1 VTATADGDR
10 AARIRRRASPTAPAG
25 PARYREQE
33 DHRSAAEGVKME
45 YRPLGGTGTVVST
58 LCLGTMTF
66 GNESDE
72 KTSHA
77 QLDRF
82 AEHGGNFVDTADVY
96 SQGTSEEIIG
106 RWLAARPGLRDQM
119 VIATK
124 GRFPMGDGP
133 NDHGLTRTH
142 LSRALDASLRRL
154 GVETVDLYQA
164 HAWDPVTP
172 LEETLRFFDDA
183 VRAGKIRYAGVSN
196 FIGWQLQKAAMLADL
211 RGLAPIVT
219 LQPQYNLLVRDIEFE
234 LVDVC
239 RNENIGI
246 LPWSPLAGGWL
257 TGKYRRDQAPTGST
271 RLGENPQRG
280 MEAYA
285 RRNAQ
290 ERTWQIIDA
299 VRQVAES
306 RSVSMSQV
314 ALVWVADRPAV
325 TSVILGART
334 LEQLDDNLAAAGL
347 HLSEGETALLDKVS
361 APEVA
366 DYPYG
371 APGVDQ
377 RSRRF

>member
-1 VTATADGDR
+1 
-10 AARIRRRASPTAPAG
+10 
-25 PARYREQE
+25 
-33 DHRSAAEGVKME
+33 ME
-45 YRPLGGTGTVVST
+45 YRTLGSTGTVVSAQ
-58 LCLGTMTF
+58 CLGTMTF
-66 GNESDE
+66 GKESSE
-72 KTSHA
+72 EVAHA

-82 AEHGGNFVDTADVY
+82 VELGGNFVDTADVY
-96 SQGTSEEIIG
+96 SRGLSEEIVG
-106 RWLAARPGLRDQM
+106 RWLAARPGAREGL

-133 NDHGLTRTH
+133 NDAGLTRTH

-154 GVETVDLYQA
+154 GVESVDLYQA
-164 HAWDPVTP
+164 HAWDPLTP
-172 LEETLRFFDDA
+172 IEETLGFFDDA

-196 FIGWQLQKAAMLADL
+196 FLGWQLQKASLLAEF

-219 LQPQYNLLVRDIEFE
+219 LQPQYNLLNRDIEFE

-257 TGKYRRDQAPTGST
+257 TGKYQRDQSPTGTT
-271 RLGENPQRG
+271 RLGEDPRRG

-285 RRNAQ
+285 PRNAQ
-290 ERTWQIIDA
+290 ERTWQVIDA
-299 VRQVAES
+299 VRQVAEG
-306 RSVSMSQV
+306 RGVSMSRV
-314 ALVWVADRPAV
+314 ALAWVADRPAV

-347 HLSEGETALLDKVS
+347 HLSEKETAQLNEASSPIVS
-361 APEVA
+361 

-371 APGVDQ
+371 TPGVQQ
-377 RSRRF
+377 RSRALNPAD